1 MDGNLR
7 EMLDVP
13 AADNSH
19 ETTLRVEDDALLR
32 GKGKFIDDLKLANQA
47 IAVFV
52 RSPYAH
58 ADIQT
63 ISTEAALAVPG
74 VIAVLT
80 AADMESIA
88 TVSRPIPIAGRDGK
102 PTVVPVRPVLA
113 AKRVMHVGDAV
124 ALVIAESA
132 EIATDAAEQVEV
144 EYEMLPAITD
154 GRGALA
160 QGAPQIW
167 PDAAENLAV
176 DYFVPSDD
184 GAALSEVDEII
195 ASAAHVVTNDTV
207 NQRLAGVTI
216 EPRGATAIYDASADR
231 YTLHCPCQGTG
242 VLANGLAGVM
252 GIAPEKLR
260 VLADDVGGAFGI
272 KTPPYPEYPALLIA
286 AQKIGRP
293 VHWMATRAEAFLSD
307 HQARDQHC
315 KATLGLDEN
324 GKFLA
329 LKIEAISNIGAYC
342 TYAGP
347 MISTTGFAG
356 CFPTTYDI
364 AKMSI
369 NVRCVFTNTVPVGP
383 YRGAGRPEANYVM
396 ERLVEA
402 AARQLGMDP
411 FEIRRR
417 NFIAPQAMPYQ
428 TAAGHTFDSGEFG
441 AIFEETVVLSDVEG
455 YSARRDA
462 STAGGRL
469 RGLGISCFL
478 EHSGVIPF
486 EGTAFVF
493 DDDKLRVRLGMH
505 ASGQGHATVFR
516 NVVADRLGLDR
527 DSVILEEGD
536 SDFAIKGGPAI
547 GSRSAMSAGPAMA
560 EASDI
565 VTEKGRRIA
574 AGMLEASE
582 DDIGYEKGGFVV
594 AGTDRRVGLFEVA
607 KRAADM
613 ANNGEIEES
622 LDTRATAKMPS
633 TYPNGCHIVEVEI
646 EPETGIVT
654 VLRYSAIDDCG
665 TVLDRT
671 IADGQ
676 TIGGVAQ
683 GLGQALIEAVRYDED
698 GQVQT
703 GSMMDYGIPR
713 ADMMPSEIV
722 AAFHPVA
729 CTTNVLGVKGIGEA
743 GTTAAIGAIMNAI
756 ADAIPDGRGIDI
768 AMPATPE
775 KIWRACNG

>member
-1 MDGNLR
+1 MFDA
-7 EMLDVP
+7 P
-13 AADNSH
+13 AADNQNQ
-19 ETTLRVEDDALLR
+19 TTLRVEDDALIR
-32 GKGKFIDDLKLANQA
+32 GRGKFIDDLKLPNQA
-47 IAVFV
+47 AAVFV

-58 ADIQT
+58 AEIQS
-63 ISTEAALAVPG
+63 ISIEAALAVPG

-80 AADMESIA
+80 CADMDGIE

-102 PTVVPVRPVLA
+102 PTIVPNRPALA
-113 AKRVMHVGDAV
+113 ASRVMHVGDPV

-132 EIATDAAEQVEV
+132 AIASDAAEQVEV
-144 EYEMLPAITD
+144 EYGELPSISD
-154 GRGALA
+154 GCAALA
-160 QGAPQIW
+160 QGAPQLW
-167 PDAAENLAV
+167 PDAIGNLAV

-184 GAALSEVDEII
+184 GAALSEVEKII
-195 ASAAHVVTNDTV
+195 ASAAYVVTNDTV

-216 EPRGATAIYDASADR
+216 EPRGATAIYDAATER

-242 VLANGLAGVM
+242 VLANGLAGIM

-260 VLADDVGGAFGI
+260 VLADDVGGAFGL

-286 AQKIGRP
+286 ARIVGRP

-307 HQARDQHC
+307 HQGRDQHC
-315 KATLGLDEN
+315 QATLGLDEN

-329 LKIEAISNIGAYC
+329 LKIEAITNIGAYC

-364 AKMSI
+364 GKMSI

-396 ERLVEA
+396 ERLIET
-402 AARQLGMDP
+402 AARQIGIDA

-417 NFIAPQAMPYQ
+417 NFIAPQAMPYK
-428 TAAGHTFDSGEFG
+428 TAAGHTFDSGDFG
-441 AIFEETVVLSDVEG
+441 ALFEKTVVLGDVEG
-455 YSARRDA
+455 FSARRDA
-462 STAGGRL
+462 SGKGGRL

-493 DDDKLRVRLGMH
+493 DEEKLYVRLGMH
-505 ASGQGHATVFR
+505 SSGQSHATVFR
-516 NVVADRLGLDR
+516 NVVADRLGLAR
-527 DSVILEEGD
+527 ESVVIEEGD
-536 SDFAIKGGPAI
+536 SYFAIKGGPAI

-560 EASDI
+560 KASDL
-565 VTEKGRRIA
+565 VTEKGRRVA
-574 AGMLEASE
+574 ASMLETSE
-582 DDIGYEKGGFVV
+582 DDIRYDRGAFVV
-594 AGTDRRVGLFEVA
+594 AGTDKWVGLFEVA

-613 ANNGEIEES
+613 VKNGEIAES
-622 LDTRATAKMPS
+622 LDTRADATMPS
-633 TYPNGCHIVEVEI
+633 TYPNGCHIAEVEI
-646 EPETGIVT
+646 EPETGIVS
-654 VLRYSAIDDCG
+654 VVRYTAIDDCG
-665 TVLDRT
+665 TVLDHT
-671 IADGQ
+671 IVDGQ

-698 GQVQT
+698 GQVLS
-703 GSMMDYGIPR
+703 GSLMDYGLPR
-713 ADMMPSEIV
+713 ADMMPREI
-722 AAFHPVA
+722 ALGFHPVP
-729 CTTNVLGVKGIGEA
+729 CTTNVLGVKGVGEA
-743 GTTAAIGAIMNAI
+743 GTTAAIAAIMNAI

-768 AMPATPE
+768 AMPATPD
-775 KIWRACNG
+775 KIWRACRG